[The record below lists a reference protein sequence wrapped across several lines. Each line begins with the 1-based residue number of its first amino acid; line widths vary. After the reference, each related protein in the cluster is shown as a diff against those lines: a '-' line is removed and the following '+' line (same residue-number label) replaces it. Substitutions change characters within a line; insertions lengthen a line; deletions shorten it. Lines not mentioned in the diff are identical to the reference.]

1 MLILHDI
8 ERLARGAIICRHTSR
23 LRLRTAAPDP
33 VALDTAAPDSVA
45 PDSAAPDTV
54 AALHNQTLIKTLGSI
69 KSYQQYALDNWIFS
83 QMFAIYL
90 FHQV

>member
-23 LRLRTAAPDP
+23 LRLRTAAPDS
-33 VALDTAAPDSVA
+33 T
-45 PDSAAPDTV
+45 APDTV
-54 AALHNQTLIKTLGSI
+54 AALHDQTLIKTLGSI
-69 KSYQQYALDNWIFS
+69 KSYQQYARDNWIFS
-83 QMFAIYL
+83 LMFAIYL